1 MSMLCYAEYETPD
14 HFLQDC
20 NMNLNVDTI
29 EGENEFPVLV
39 RIVDYMG
46 LETHAIPNTPLIYI
60 YSNGTTKKVFN
71 FE

>member
-1 MSMLCYAEYETPD
+1 
-14 HFLQDC
+14 
-20 NMNLNVDTI
+20 MNLNVDTI

-46 LETHAIPNTPLIYI
+46 RETHAIPNTPLIYI